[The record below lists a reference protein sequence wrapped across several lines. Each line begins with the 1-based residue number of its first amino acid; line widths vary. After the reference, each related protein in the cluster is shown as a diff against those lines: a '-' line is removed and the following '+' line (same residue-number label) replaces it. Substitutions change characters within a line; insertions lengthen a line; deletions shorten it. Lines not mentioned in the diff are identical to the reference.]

1 MCPEH
6 TLACALPIKPHVMFH
21 ACRSESQAASDVE
34 DLASVL
40 AEGIAKLLLHA
51 RHWSSSSS
59 KGLQVGVDGTS
70 SSVQHMLDMLLYALK
85 ALVCSA

>member
-1 MCPEH
+1 M
-6 TLACALPIKPHVMFH
+6 TH
-21 ACRSESQAASDVE
+21 ACRSESQAAFDVEE

-59 KGLQVGVDGTS
+59 KGLQVGIDGTPCILCLTCYCMFS
-70 SSVQHMLDMLLYALK
+70 ELFCVLA
-85 ALVCSA
+85 